1 MLISHQPVALKITI
15 MKEDIFFDM
24 LPEHLKY
31 IVYTWKVKQIWNYL
45 EVYMWNPALDRLKST
60 LWLPLPLFPN
70 ESSLTYS
77 KYIETA
83 PVGIQY
89 NACLEPFLIWVL
101 ADLVQWE
108 TVMQYDKPL
117 ALFKG
122 LSEVSKTLWMKWTVP
137 HRRACHEEFNKCKH
151 PFKIPPWVLC
161 ECRHVN
167 TWALQFI
174 FLWQT
179 LDQTI

>member
-1 MLISHQPVALKITI
+1 MKGQTNMELPRGVYVKSSPRQTQEHTVATLITVS
-15 MKEDIFFDM
+15 
-24 LPEHLKY
+24 
-31 IVYTWKVKQIWNYL
+31 
-45 EVYMWNPALDRLKST
+45 
-60 LWLPLPLFPN
+60 N